1 MNASR
6 EVAQL
11 LTDWSN
17 GDKSALDELFP
28 LVMGELRR
36 RAHNALRHERPNHTL
51 QTTALIHETYIKL
64 AGYKRPPCR
73 ERAHF
78 FAIAAQAM
86 RYVLVQH
93 ARNHLRVKR
102 NGIKVALEAVD
113 AKPVHYNNHIIEI
126 LALDEAL
133 KSLGAIDPLKLRV
146 AEMKIFAGSSN
157 QEVAEAL
164 EISLNQATRYWQFA
178 RAYLAREIGRRK
190 HDSGKVE

>member
-1 MNASR
+1 MNSSR

-11 LTDWSN
+11 LIDWSN

-28 LVMGELRR
+28 IVMGELRR
-36 RAHNALRHERPNHTL
+36 RAHNALRKERPNHTL

-73 ERAHF
+73 ERGHF

-93 ARNHLRVKR
+93 ARNHQRAKR
-102 NGIKVALEAVD
+102 NGINVPFEAFD
-113 AKPVHYNNHIIEI
+113 ANAISANNQLIEI
-126 LALDEAL
+126 LALDEAF
-133 KSLGAIDPLKLRV
+133 KTLGAIDPLKLRV
-146 AEMKIFAGSSN
+146 AEMKVFAGSSN

-164 EISLNQATRYWQFA
+164 GISLNQATRYWQFA
-178 RAYLAREIGRRK
+178 RAYLAREIRRREY
-190 HDSGKVE
+190 DA

>member
-1 MNASR
+1 MNPSR

-11 LTDWSN
+11 LIDWSN

-28 LVMGELRR
+28 IVMGELRR
-36 RAHNALRHERPNHTL
+36 RAHNALRHERPGHTL

-64 AGYKRPPCR
+64 AGYRRPPCR
-73 ERAHF
+73 EQGHF

-93 ARNHLRVKR
+93 ARNRLRAKR
-102 NGIKVALEAVD
+102 NGIKVPFETLD
-113 AKPVHYNNHIIEI
+113 ADTIGANNQIIEI

-133 KSLGAIDPLKLRV
+133 KTLGAIDPLKLRL
-146 AEMKIFAGSSN
+146 AEMKIFAGSGN

-164 EISLNQATRYWQFA
+164 GISLNQATRYWQFA
-178 RAYLAREIGRRK
+178 RAYLAREIRRRE
-190 HDSGKVE
+190 HDA

>member
-11 LTDWSN
+11 LIDWSN

-28 LVMGELRR
+28 IVMGELRR

-73 ERAHF
+73 ERGHF

-86 RYVLVQH
+86 RYVLIQH
-93 ARNHLRVKR
+93 ARDHRRAKR
-102 NGIKVALEAVD
+102 NGIKVPFEAFDVN
-113 AKPVHYNNHIIEI
+113 AFGANNHLIEI

-133 KSLGAIDPLKLRV
+133 KTLGGIDPLKQRV
-146 AEMKIFAGSSN
+146 AEMKVFAGSSN

-164 EISLNQATRYWQFA
+164 AISVNQATRYWQFA
-178 RAYLAREIGRRK
+178 RAYLAREIRRRE
-190 HDSGKVE
+190 HDA